1 MRITSSA
8 SFLRRCALGVV
19 LIAAVFGTVG
29 TARADIIDEWSTIAI
44 PAPPALKPVQ
54 LDAPTTALLMLDFL
68 PSNCGSSPRC
78 VALLPKV
85 RSLLDAAR
93 AAHALVVYSE
103 YPPNTMASVL
113 PQVAPLGTE
122 PNFIGLADKFINSNL
137 DQTLKDKGIK
147 TVVVVGNAAN
157 GAVLYTASTAAQR
170 GYKVVVVVDGMAGN
184 SPFAEAFTA
193 TQLTVGPT
201 ISSNVT
207 LTRSGTV
214 KF

>member
-170 GYKVVVVVDGMAGN
+170 GYKVVVVVDGMAGS
-184 SPFAEAFTA
+184 SPYAEAFTA
-193 TQLTVGPT
+193 TQLTVAPT
-201 ISSNVT
+201 VSSNVT